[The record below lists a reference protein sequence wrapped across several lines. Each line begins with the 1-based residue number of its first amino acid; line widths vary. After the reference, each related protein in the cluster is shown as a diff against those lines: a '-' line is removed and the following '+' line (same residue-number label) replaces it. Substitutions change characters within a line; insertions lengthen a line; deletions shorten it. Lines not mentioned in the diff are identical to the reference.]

1 MATIVL
7 KDGAME
13 LEFVA
18 DDPEEKFLT
27 TGVSWNQYED
37 LLTKLGDRSRY
48 RVTYLEGVL
57 EIMSP
62 SRRHEVWKKNISRLL
77 EAYFEETHTRFWGL
91 GSTTFRRQARQGGTE
106 PDECYCIGEEKEFP
120 DLAIEVVLTS
130 EGLDKLEIYRRLGVR
145 EVWFWRHEQ
154 FAIYHLRGQ
163 QYESAPN
170 SVLLPDLNMALL
182 AEYVITPD
190 PLDAL
195 LHYRHRLRQDL

>member
-1 MATIVL
+1 MSSDFLGKNCAVSSQIVAEFRSAEIGVVL

-62 SRRHEVWKKNISRLL
+62 SRRHEVWKKHISRLL
-77 EAYFEETHTRFWGL
+77 EARSEE
-91 GSTTFRRQARQGGTE
+91 RRVGKGRR
-106 PDECYCIGEEKEFP
+106 
-120 DLAIEVVLTS
+120 S
-130 EGLDKLEIYRRLGVR
+130 EGVAGR
-145 EVWFWRHEQ
+145 
-154 FAIYHLRGQ
+154 
-163 QYESAPN
+163 
-170 SVLLPDLNMALL
+170 
-182 AEYVITPD
+182 
-190 PLDAL
+190 
-195 LHYRHRLRQDL
+195 

>member
-1 MATIVL
+1 MRQCGGPCAMATIVL

-37 LLTKLGDRSRY
+37 LLTKLGDRPRY

-77 EAYFEETHTRFWGL
+77 EAYFEETPPAFGDSGPQRF
-91 GSTTFRRQARQGGTE
+91 
-106 PDECYCIGEEKEFP
+106 
-120 DLAIEVVLTS
+120 V
-130 EGLDKLEIYRRLGVR
+130 
-145 EVWFWRHEQ
+145 
-154 FAIYHLRGQ
+154 
-163 QYESAPN
+163 
-170 SVLLPDLNMALL
+170 
-182 AEYVITPD
+182 
-190 PLDAL
+190 
-195 LHYRHRLRQDL
+195 